1 LQEKNNRNISKGSI
15 SMPVISSASIELKP
29 KRDSING
36 SVSLPVKHNWDG
48 SSSSASISVKS
59 KQENGNGLASMQV
72 KSKRPKQP
80 HITARK
86 LIERYI
92 FEEQLEQGPKPF
104 TPWKRRQRGKNSKQG
119 KKKTSSSIPIVQ
131 HVMHKLNKGPP
142 TDKITYVVDELGET
156 TRLNYY
162 LSLLILK

>member
-1 LQEKNNRNISKGSI
+1 
-15 SMPVISSASIELKP
+15 
-29 KRDSING
+29 
-36 SVSLPVKHNWDG
+36 
-48 SSSSASISVKS
+48 VKS
-59 KQENGNGLASMQV
+59 TQENGNGLASMQV